1 MDRRTFLIRC
11 AALSAGGVLAATLP
25 SWAQRALEEK
35 TLRFDSD
42 LYRRFTDPAST
53 DRPFVRWWWNGDR
66 VKADEL
72 VRELRLLHA
81 AGVGGVEINPVK
93 FPEEADPLDTHPL
106 RWLSPEWIDML
117 KAAFD
122 EAKRLGMTCDLI
134 VGSGWPFGAEYL
146 EGDER
151 GQVMVVAVK
160 KLEGPATVVYS
171 PFELF
176 LEADPQV
183 NNPYPGRTME
193 LVSLQLVPDP
203 LDDLAQITD
212 LSEQKD
218 LDRITVEVPAGS
230 HALYALVKVHGFM
243 QVINGVPGANGP
255 TFNHFNAQAV
265 RKYLTRMSG
274 AIESRIGPLRD
285 HIRALFIDGLELEGA
300 NWSDD
305 MREEFI
311 RRRGY
316 DPMEL
321 LPLTMYKTGGM
332 GNVIDYRYG
341 VEMGDAVR
349 GRIDRVRYDFCRTQA
364 ELIDERFFVPYS
376 EWCRS
381 LGVLSRV
388 QAYGRGVHPLG
399 SSLHCDIPE
408 GESWTTNWLKHRL
421 GEEMGNEDYR
431 RGRGYTMINKYMS
444 SGGHL
449 AGRRTISAEDM
460 TNTYLVFTATLE
472 FLKLGSDHSVFSGI
486 THSVFHGFN
495 YSPPEAPFPGWIRYG
510 AYYNENNTW
519 WPYLHHFM
527 DYKGRLSAVLQQA
540 DMYTDIGVL
549 PPLSDMWSTMGMQN
563 EPFPERTNVPWFTLV
578 WEAIHKHGNGCDYLS
593 DEIIRL
599 MKEISGKT
607 PLVLKLDESDIQGPL
622 RIRVRSFT
630 ETVMFIF
637 ASLSVASGAAALHI
651 TAWTCR
657 CRQSAFRRAYL
668 RRCFAYRCPD
678 RGYPALRW
686 LKKRWFRS

>member
-255 TFNHFNAQAV
+255 TLNHFNAQAV

-274 AIESRIGPLRD
+274 AIESRIGPLGTTSARFSSTGSNWKAP
-285 HIRALFIDGLELEGA
+285 IGA
-300 NWSDD
+300 TICAKNSSAA
-305 MREEFI
+305 
-311 RRRGY
+311 
-316 DPMEL
+316 
-321 LPLTMYKTGGM
+321 GGTTRW
-332 GNVIDYRYG
+332 NC
-341 VEMGDAVR
+341 
-349 GRIDRVRYDFCRTQA
+349 CR
-364 ELIDERFFVPYS
+364 
-376 EWCRS
+376 
-381 LGVLSRV
+381 
-388 QAYGRGVHPLG
+388 
-399 SSLHCDIPE
+399 
-408 GESWTTNWLKHRL
+408 
-421 GEEMGNEDYR
+421 
-431 RGRGYTMINKYMS
+431 
-444 SGGHL
+444 
-449 AGRRTISAEDM
+449 
-460 TNTYLVFTATLE
+460 
-472 FLKLGSDHSVFSGI
+472 
-486 THSVFHGFN
+486 
-495 YSPPEAPFPGWIRYG
+495 
-510 AYYNENNTW
+510 
-519 WPYLHHFM
+519 
-527 DYKGRLSAVLQQA
+527 
-540 DMYTDIGVL
+540 
-549 PPLSDMWSTMGMQN
+549 
-563 EPFPERTNVPWFTLV
+563 
-578 WEAIHKHGNGCDYLS
+578 
-593 DEIIRL
+593 
-599 MKEISGKT
+599 
-607 PLVLKLDESDIQGPL
+607 
-622 RIRVRSFT
+622 
-630 ETVMFIF
+630 
-637 ASLSVASGAAALHI
+637 
-651 TAWTCR
+651 
-657 CRQSAFRRAYL
+657 
-668 RRCFAYRCPD
+668 
-678 RGYPALRW
+678 
-686 LKKRWFRS
+686 

>member
-218 LDRITVEVPAGS
+218 LDRITVGD
-230 HALYALVKVHGFM
+230 
-243 QVINGVPGANGP
+243 Q
-255 TFNHFNAQAV
+255 
-265 RKYLTRMSG
+265 RRSG
-274 AIESRIGPLRD
+274 RE
-285 HIRALFIDGLELEGA
+285 RA
-300 NWSDD
+300 
-305 MREEFI
+305 
-311 RRRGY
+311 
-316 DPMEL
+316 
-321 LPLTMYKTGGM
+321 
-332 GNVIDYRYG
+332 
-341 VEMGDAVR
+341 DA
-349 GRIDRVRYDFCRTQA
+349 
-364 ELIDERFFVPYS
+364 
-376 EWCRS
+376 
-381 LGVLSRV
+381 
-388 QAYGRGVHPLG
+388 
-399 SSLHCDIPE
+399 
-408 GESWTTNWLKHRL
+408 
-421 GEEMGNEDYR
+421 
-431 RGRGYTMINKYMS
+431 
-444 SGGHL
+444 
-449 AGRRTISAEDM
+449 
-460 TNTYLVFTATLE
+460 
-472 FLKLGSDHSVFSGI
+472 
-486 THSVFHGFN
+486 
-495 YSPPEAPFPGWIRYG
+495 
-510 AYYNENNTW
+510 
-519 WPYLHHFM
+519 
-527 DYKGRLSAVLQQA
+527 
-540 DMYTDIGVL
+540 
-549 PPLSDMWSTMGMQN
+549 
-563 EPFPERTNVPWFTLV
+563 
-578 WEAIHKHGNGCDYLS
+578 
-593 DEIIRL
+593 
-599 MKEISGKT
+599 
-607 PLVLKLDESDIQGPL
+607 
-622 RIRVRSFT
+622 
-630 ETVMFIF
+630 
-637 ASLSVASGAAALHI
+637 
-651 TAWTCR
+651 
-657 CRQSAFRRAYL
+657 
-668 RRCFAYRCPD
+668 
-678 RGYPALRW
+678 
-686 LKKRWFRS
+686 